1 MRNLLGNSLSLC
13 KEYLSKVIKKGD
25 TVVDATC
32 GNGYDTLFLRQ
43 KVGNEGKVY
52 GFDIQQV
59 ALSNTLNLLK
69 ENGVSEGV
77 ILTLDSHSEMNKYI
91 NEKIKAVVF
100 NLGYLPKGNHSIM
113 TTPETTIVAIEKA
126 LELLDDDGIIAV
138 IIYHGGDSGFHERD
152 ELIKYF
158 ERLNN
163 KKFSVLMH
171 NFINQVNYPPI
182 LVVIEKRNK
191 N

>member
-1 MRNLLGNSLSLC
+1 MLGNSLSLC
-13 KEYLSKVIKKGD
+13 KEYLNKVIKEGD
-25 TVVDATC
+25 TVIDATC
-32 GNGYDTLFLRQ
+32 GNGYDTLFLRN
-43 KVGNEGKVY
+43 KVGKAGKVF

-59 ALSNTLNLLK
+59 ALDNTMSLLL
-69 ENGVSEGV
+69 ENGVSDGV
-77 ILTLDSHSEMNKYI
+77 YLNLASHSELDKYVK
-91 NEKIKAVVF
+91 EEVKAVVF

-113 TTPETTIVAIEKA
+113 TTPETTIVAIEKS
-126 LELLDDDGIIAV
+126 LELLSDEGIIAV

-171 NFINQVNYPPI
+171 NFINQTNYPPI
-182 LVVIEKRNK
+182 LVVIEKK
-191 N
+191 K